1 MVLLVGATAYLI
13 GLWPALTIAGVGW
26 AARGIHRLLAEERR
40 QRIER
45 FRDRWSYRFHRE
57 FFAEGKGRRRSGS

>member
-1 MVLLVGATAYLI
+1 MVLIVAVIAYLI
-13 GLWPALTIAGVGW
+13 GLWPALLLAGVGW
-26 AARGIHRLLAEERR
+26 AANRVHRLLAEERR

-57 FFAEGKGRRRSGS
+57 FFATGRSRTLS